1 MRYNVMMKKVFSDR
15 LIHFKLFE
23 KSLCVFWIILT
34 VLIAIFH
41 KNIENA
47 WFHIIVHL
55 VLIAS
60 LFIVLPW
67 LDQKRGKYWL
77 FSRYWYLVLG
87 FPLIYWD
94 VGNLL
99 HLVTPLE
106 FDPLILALEEQLFGV
121 IPNIWIQDY
130 VNPYLTEVMQI
141 SYGIYWITIP
151 LGAAIFYSGKR
162 LDLFENLLYY
172 ITIAFFISY
181 VIFIFFP
188 VCGPRFF
195 IADQITVQY
204 EGFVLTN
211 LLRGFVK
218 QAGHRGGAFPSSHVG
233 VAVTVLVI
241 LWHFKARIAKHVF
254 LPLVI
259 ALSLATVYGQYHYVT
274 DVVAGLMMGL
284 AIGFWGAWQMRKKI
298 TGSLSE

>member
-1 MRYNVMMKKVFSDR
+1 MKKVFSDR

-23 KSLCVFWIILT
+23 KSLCLFWIILT
-34 VLIAIFH
+34 VLIALFY

-47 WFHIIVHL
+47 WLHIIIHL
-55 VLIAS
+55 VLIAG

-67 LDQKRGKYWL
+67 LDQKKRNYWI

-87 FPLIYWD
+87 FPLIYLD
-94 VGNLL
+94 MGNFL

-106 FDPLILALEEQLFGV
+106 FDPLILAFEKYLFGV

-130 VNPYLTEVMQI
+130 VNPYLTEVMQF

-151 LGAAIFYSGKR
+151 LGTAIFYSRKR
-162 LDLFENLLYY
+162 LDLYENLLYY
-172 ITIAFFISY
+172 ITITFFASY

-204 EGFVLTN
+204 EGLALTN
-211 LLRGFVK
+211 VLRGFVN
-218 QAGHRGGAFPSSHVG
+218 QAGYRGGAFPSSHVG

-241 LWHFKARIAKHVF
+241 LWHFEARIAKYVF

-274 DVVAGLMMGL
+274 DVVAGLIMGL
-284 AIGFWGAWQMRKKI
+284 GIGFWGARQMRKKMPGLI
-298 TGSLSE
+298 HE

>member
-1 MRYNVMMKKVFSDR
+1 MKKVFSDR
-15 LIHFKLFE
+15 LTHFKLFE

-34 VLIAIFH
+34 VLVALFH

-47 WFHIIVHL
+47 RLHIIIHL
-55 VLIAS
+55 VLIAG

-67 LDQKRGKYWL
+67 LDQKSGKYWL
-77 FSRYWYLVLG
+77 FSRYWYLVIS

-94 VGNLL
+94 VGNFL

-106 FDPLILALEEQLFGV
+106 FDPLILAFEEYLFGV
-121 IPNIWIQDY
+121 LPNIWIQNY
-130 VNPYLTEVMQI
+130 INPYLTEVMQI

-162 LDLFENLLYY
+162 LELFENLLYY
-172 ITIAFFISY
+172 ITITFFVSY
-181 VIFIFFP
+181 LIFIFFP

-195 IADQITVQY
+195 IAGQITVQY
-204 EGFVLTN
+204 EGLIFTDP
-211 LLRGFVK
+211 LRDFVK
-218 QAGHRGGAFPSSHVG
+218 QGGYRGGAFPSSHVG

-241 LWHFKARIAKHVF
+241 LWHFRARIAKRVF

-274 DVVAGLMMGL
+274 DVFAGLIMGL
-284 AIGFWGAWQMRKKI
+284 GIGFWGARQMQKKFP
-298 TGSLSE
+298 GSILE